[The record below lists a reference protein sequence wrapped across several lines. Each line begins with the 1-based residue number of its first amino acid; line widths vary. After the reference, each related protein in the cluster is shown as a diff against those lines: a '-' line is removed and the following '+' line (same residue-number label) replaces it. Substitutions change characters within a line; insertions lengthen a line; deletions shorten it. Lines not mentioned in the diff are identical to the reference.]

1 MMKFRDIYFRK
12 LPTPD
17 SNSTRDS
24 SAPHNKVENLS
35 ASLAVSGNF
44 VDASNA
50 AAVAA
55 HLRVNALQDPR
66 AADLL
71 GELAGLELL

>member
-1 MMKFRDIYFRK
+1 MD
-12 LPTPD
+12 
-17 SNSTRDS
+17 
-24 SAPHNKVENLS
+24 NLS

-44 VDASNA
+44 VDDSNA

-71 GELAGLELL
+71 RELAGLELL